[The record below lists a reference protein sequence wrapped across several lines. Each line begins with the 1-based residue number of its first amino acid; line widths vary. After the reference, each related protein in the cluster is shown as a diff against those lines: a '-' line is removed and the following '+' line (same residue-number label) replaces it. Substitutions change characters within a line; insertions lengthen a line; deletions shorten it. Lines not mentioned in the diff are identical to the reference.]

1 MTNISKI
8 RTLIALILTL
18 FIFISQILICYHR
31 SLINFQDLISCDT
44 LILVD
49 HIVSLISDWLIV
61 VRHFMSW
68 LWQWACWS
76 YVNQFVVLVNR
87 KLFWGCCGC
96 DGFAASAF
104 ELGFFWSIERIG
116 VWYHF
121 LLVSALLV
129 LELIIR
135 FYIIMA
141 FVDCE
146 FFIWNAYIVA
156 TSNELACKWGLH
168 LLVFAIGIWICW
180 RRLLWFRKFRF
191 PLWT

>member
-68 LWQWACWS
+68 L
-76 YVNQFVVLVNR
+76 
-87 KLFWGCCGC
+87 
-96 DGFAASAF
+96 
-104 ELGFFWSIERIG
+104 
-116 VWYHF
+116 
-121 LLVSALLV
+121 
-129 LELIIR
+129 
-135 FYIIMA
+135 
-141 FVDCE
+141 
-146 FFIWNAYIVA
+146 
-156 TSNELACKWGLH
+156 
-168 LLVFAIGIWICW
+168 
-180 RRLLWFRKFRF
+180 
-191 PLWT
+191 